1 MSQPPNPGDYP
12 PPEGYPPPYPGGPA
26 PQAPQGGYGA
36 PPPPPG
42 WGYPPPPPGAYPP
55 PPGSYPPPPQGGY
68 PPPPP
73 GGYPPPPP
81 AAGGYAPPPPG
92 YGRPAYSVGE
102 AMSWAWQKFA
112 RNAVPLLVATLVF
125 GAIMGVLAALVGPLL
140 QAVSP
145 ETFTAYESGDGVIET
160 TSTSLNGSGFA
171 VLTLATIVLLIVGG
185 AISSAYYG
193 GLLDIADGRPV
204 SVGSFFK
211 PRNLPAVV
219 AATLIVGVLASIG
232 NLLCVLPG
240 LIVTIFALFS
250 TIAIVDRNLSPI
262 DGIRASIDIAKANF
276 GQVLL
281 AWLVSLAIL
290 FVGALL
296 CGVGLLVAAPVS
308 YLFLVYTYRKLS
320 GGAVAPAIA

>member
-1 MSQPPNPGDYP
+1 MSQPPNPGDY
-12 PPEGYPPPYPGGPA
+12 PPEGYPPPYPGGPG
-26 PQAPQGGYGA
+26 PQAPQGGFGA

-42 WGYPPPPPGAYPP
+42 WGYPPPPGSYPP
-55 PPGSYPPPPQGGY
+55 PPGSYPPPPGSY

-81 AAGGYAPPPPG
+81 AGGGYAPPPPG
-92 YGRPAYSVGE
+92 YGVNRYSVGE
-102 AMSWAWQKFA
+102 GMSWAWQKFA

-125 GAIMGVLAALVGPLL
+125 GAIVGVLASLVGPLL

-145 ETFTAYESGDGVIET
+145 ETFTAYESGDDLIET
-160 TSTSLNGSGFA
+160 TTSTLNGSGFA
-171 VLTLATIVLLIVGG
+171 VLALATIVLLIVGG
-185 AISSAYYG
+185 AIASAYYG

-204 SVGSFFK
+204 SIGSFFR

-232 NLLCVLPG
+232 NVLCVLPG
-240 LIVTIFALFS
+240 LLVTIFALFS
-250 TIAIVDRNLSPI
+250 TVAIVDRNLSPI

-290 FVGALL
+290 LVGALL

-320 GGAVAPAIA
+320 GGVVAPAIA